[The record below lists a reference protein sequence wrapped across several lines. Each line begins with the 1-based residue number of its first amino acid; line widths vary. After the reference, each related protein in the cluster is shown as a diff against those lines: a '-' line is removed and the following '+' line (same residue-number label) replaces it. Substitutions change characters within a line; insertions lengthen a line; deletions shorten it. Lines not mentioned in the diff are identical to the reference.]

1 MTVGK
6 NTLTF
11 TRLVFVTD
19 SGEVKRFE
27 ELNALSLADRRAK
40 QAMEVEV
47 TAPGSSVWK
56 AYPKLYTNTR
66 TNQMMANPDV
76 KSSPLMDLYVSPQA
90 YDPGQPARIEG
101 TTVVLK
107 KGESK
112 SVDGVKIKFLD
123 FSADRSQV
131 QSARPHVTV
140 NANYLV
146 TTPETSEE
154 KTAQLIMYFG
164 NGSTEAATESPE
176 TPLPGKGRLKVRKV
190 SPNDGTC
197 EIELLGLMPGGDL
210 KPATAETLSV
220 DLTTK
225 PLISFVWG
233 GFYVMMAGGLVAL
246 LRRARD
252 SRQAALA

>member
-1 MTVGK
+1 
-6 NTLTF
+6 
-11 TRLVFVTD
+11 
-19 SGEVKRFE
+19 VKRFE

-47 TAPGSSVWK
+47 SSPGSGVWK

-76 KSSPLMDLYVSPQA
+76 KSSPLMDLYLSPQA

-101 TTVVLK
+101 TTVTLK

-112 SVDGVKIKFLD
+112 TIEGVKVKFLD
-123 FSADRSQV
+123 FSSDRSQV
-131 QSARPHVTV
+131 SSDRPRVTV
-140 NANYLV
+140 NASFLV

-154 KTAQLIMYFG
+154 KNARLVMYFG
-164 NGSTEAATESPE
+164 GGSAESATESPE

-190 SPNDGTC
+190 SPNEGTC
-197 EIELLGLMPGGDL
+197 EIEVLGLAPGSDL
-210 KPATAETLSV
+210 KPATAETFSV

-225 PLISFVWG
+225 PLISLVWG
-233 GFYVMMAGGLVAL
+233 GFYVMMAGGLLAL

-252 SRQAALA
+252 SRQASLA